1 MSSSR
6 QRRRWS
12 RRCLGGGL
20 VALATLAMLVVSAA
34 PAFAGTL
41 ANVGWTVS
49 DSLTGQTAVTYSYS
63 FKTATAGTIKSVTMS
78 VPLLTGGTAA
88 VDTVYGLGAGS
99 VSLVG
104 TTLTYTVTAPIS
116 VAANIPVYVS
126 FSGLTNTP
134 ISGSRTATVTT
145 RTSTSSTIDSGTS
158 QSVSFGSSS
167 TTAQV
172 ALSRTLTFTNDT
184 PAFTMSLDPTGLSG
198 NPPQPVVLTVLT
210 NASAGYSLAASDTGL
225 SMAAPAFTIADVT
238 SGPATG
244 VSVFPASGFGVS
256 AVLTGGGT
264 DGAALAAGL
273 SGGKWVGYPLVAAN
287 FLTTTGPTGVTA
299 DTLTL
304 TNRVGV
310 DYTTPAGSYSDT
322 ISYVVTPTY

>member
-1 MSSSR
+1 
-6 QRRRWS
+6 
-12 RRCLGGGL
+12 
-20 VALATLAMLVVSAA
+20 MLFVSILKQ
-34 PAFAGTL
+34 P
-41 ANVGWTVS
+41 
-49 DSLTGQTAVTYSYS
+49 
-63 FKTATAGTIKSVTMS
+63 
-78 VPLLTGGTAA
+78 
-88 VDTVYGLGAGS
+88 
-99 VSLVG
+99 
-104 TTLTYTVTAPIS
+104 
-116 VAANIPVYVS
+116 
-126 FSGLTNTP
+126 GLTNTP

-158 QSVSFGSSS
+158 QSVSFCSSS

-198 NPPQPVVLTVLT
+198 NPTQPVVLTVLT